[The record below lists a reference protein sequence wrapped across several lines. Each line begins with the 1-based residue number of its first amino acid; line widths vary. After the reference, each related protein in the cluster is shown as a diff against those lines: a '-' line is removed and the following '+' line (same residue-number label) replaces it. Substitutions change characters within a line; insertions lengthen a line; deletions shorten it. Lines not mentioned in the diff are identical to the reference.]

1 MENTLK
7 TKAKTVEKS
16 EPEAKA
22 KIAELFKDV
31 DEVMELDGEESK

>member
-7 TKAKTVEKS
+7 TKAEIVKKS
-16 EPEAKA
+16 DPEAKA

-31 DEVMELDGEESK
+31 DQDMELDGEESK